1 MPSLG
6 IVVTTTVGQDITHTI
21 PLPANHDEALS
32 YIQDVK
38 AYIHQV
44 VIGREQAGLHFG
56 WPIAYYNA
64 DQLVRVRLTALSDE
78 LDEDVQSNDIGILRD
93 REVEAGDD

>member
-1 MPSLG
+1 MSSLG

-21 PLPANHDEALS
+21 PLPANHDDALS
-32 YIQDVK
+32 YIRDVK

-44 VIGREQAGLHFG
+44 VIGREQAGLHFD

-64 DQLVRVRLTALSDE
+64 DQLVRVRLTALSDA
-78 LDEDVQSNDIGILRD
+78 LDEDVHSSDIGILRN
-93 REVEAGDD
+93 REAKADDD